1 MRGAAAHTPVHA
13 APAPARRR
21 VVVRRGRREDAA
33 VAVPQDDEEAA
44 APPLDAMPRDE
55 EAAAPPPVRRSGG
68 DGTRRKRLTRF
79 ITLLITTCLSA
90 AIATTWYR
98 STTYLKDTISFAGG
112 WPLHVKV
119 GGCDVDVKPGSAN
132 KVETRTWLARWVYP
146 SYDYRSGANKPWRV
160 DVVNG
165 EGCHNAPGFSC
176 QDTCLVTVTV
186 ATPPSTL
193 TLRSGADVG
202 HYQKLRIEG
211 VELDALDVS
220 GSIDVHINSAVLAG
234 KTRVTSARGDI
245 RVVDTECGDAAEDC
259 WLKCT
264 TGSVYYAESRD
275 LNQLV
280 VNYRYVNMRSC
291 FALPDSVL
299 HTSGKLPHATAF
311 KVAKHYDQDGNVKI
325 TQEEFDVGVKKLG
338 ACLGGACPLYSWSS
352 APKRRCL
359 PRRTPRSLLCFQP
372 LGPRPSTRR
381 SWRPTTPSSSPSRI
395 GRWRSTARVVCLAP
409 TGRSASKPPR
419 AKYA

>member
-1 MRGAAAHTPVHA
+1 M
-13 APAPARRR
+13 
-21 VVVRRGRREDAA
+21 RRGRREDAA

-98 STTYLKDTISFAGG
+98 SATYLEDTISFAGG

-193 TLRSGADVG
+193 SYGRA
-202 HYQKLRIEG
+202 R
-211 VELDALDVS
+211 
-220 GSIDVHINSAVLAG
+220 
-234 KTRVTSARGDI
+234 TSATI
-245 RVVDTECGDAAEDC
+245 KSCG
-259 WLKCT
+259 
-264 TGSVYYAESRD
+264 SR
-275 LNQLV
+275 
-280 VNYRYVNMRSC
+280 
-291 FALPDSVL
+291 A
-299 HTSGKLPHATAF
+299 
-311 KVAKHYDQDGNVKI
+311 
-325 TQEEFDVGVKKLG
+325 
-338 ACLGGACPLYSWSS
+338 WS
-352 APKRRCL
+352 
-359 PRRTPRSLLCFQP
+359 
-372 LGPRPSTRR
+372 
-381 SWRPTTPSSSPSRI
+381 
-395 GRWRSTARVVCLAP
+395 
-409 TGRSASKPPR
+409 
-419 AKYA
+419 